1 MKNKK
6 TVYIPIEWKNR
17 ELDSFILLS
26 KFLIKNN
33 FRIIIGSKKSVFF
46 LLKKKK
52 KRSGIFFYK
61 GCLDL
66 ENCKFV
72 NKKCNSFV
80 ILDQEIGP
88 ITNDKL
94 EYKVPTRFF
103 KKTIKFIDRYYCI
116 GKKVLKISKKV
127 FHNKK
132 KNISVLSGWPRI
144 DLWKNQFNKFYG
156 LEEKM
161 IKNKYKKFIFFS
173 SNFICLDLNEIN
185 QFKKKMKNWSEHKHP
200 INQKINYLKNSY
212 LEF

>member
-1 MKNKK
+1 M
-6 TVYIPIEWKNR
+6 
-17 ELDSFILLS
+17 
-26 KFLIKNN
+26 
-33 FRIIIGSKKSVFF
+33 
-46 LLKKKK
+46 
-52 KRSGIFFYK
+52 
-61 GCLDL
+61 
-66 ENCKFV
+66 
-72 NKKCNSFV
+72 

-88 ITNDKL
+88 INNDKL

-144 DLWKNQFNKFYG
+144 DLWKNQFNKFYR

-185 QFKKKMKNWSEHKHP
+185 QFKEKMKNWSEHKHQL
-200 INQKINYLKNSY
+200 IKN
-212 LEF
+212 